1 MKGLPA
7 GLAETLLVRLT
18 PEEQLPKAAVRD
30 REKRAEAVS

>member
-7 GLAETLLVRLT
+7 GLAETLLARLM

-30 REKRAEAVS
+30 RGNRAEAVS